1 MGLGKTTGGKTSI
14 IGYIIPQKNVFVNI
28 LFKNS

>member
-14 IGYIIPQKNVFVNI
+14 IGYIIAQNFAFVNNN
-28 LFKNS
+28 FKIY

>member
-14 IGYIIPQKNVFVNI
+14 IGYMIPQRILFVNNFFEN
-28 LFKNS
+28 L

>member
-14 IGYIIPQKNVFVNI
+14 IGYMIPQKFEFVNI
-28 LFKNS
+28 YFKNS